1 MENIRTR
8 TNVPLTTEGGEGVVS
23 RRGTCNSGHPLLT
36 HKLAR
41 PGLPVCQLP
50 EASSVTNAAALRRFR
65 TPVDSQLMQRWC
77 SGITPKLF
85 RFVDRVVDLRRVSL
99 KAFLFRTESSD
110 AKTAYSLQN
119 LNNYIVRV

>member
-1 MENIRTR
+1 MENIRAR
-8 TNVPLTTEGGEGVVS
+8 ANVSLTMEGGRDVVS
-23 RRGTCNSGHPLLT
+23 RRGTASGYTLIT
-36 HKLAR
+36 HKLAQ
-41 PGLPVCQLP
+41 PGVPVRLLP
-50 EASSVTNAAALRRFR
+50 EVSSVTNAAALRRFR
-65 TPVDSQLMQRWC
+65 RPLNVQLKQRWC
-77 SGITPKLF
+77 CGITPKLF